1 MKWKHRKT
9 DEIVTE
15 CPKDIHHLYWV
26 ESKDEEDAKA
36 KQEEDALL
44 IKSIERDRKFL
55 QQSLKYQQ
63 TKVAFMNQ
71 HGAPD
76 NCPDLLAKKEELV
89 KQKELDIKQCND
101 KIFAIKHAEANSK
114 QVWKN
119 NQTGKTTKN
128 CPKKIK

>member
-1 MKWKHRKT
+1 MST
-9 DEIVTE
+9 QP
-15 CPKDIHHLYWV
+15 CYV
-26 ESKDEEDAKA
+26 EGCNMSFNGRDEEDAKA

-89 KQKELDIKQCND
+89 KQKEFISWLIK
-101 KIFAIKHAEANSK
+101 
-114 QVWKN
+114 
-119 NQTGKTTKN
+119 
-128 CPKKIK
+128 

>member
-1 MKWKHRKT
+1 MKKMQ
-9 DEIVTE
+9 
-15 CPKDIHHLYWV
+15 
-26 ESKDEEDAKA
+26 KA

-76 NCPDLLAKKEELV
+76 NCPDLLAKEELV
-89 KQKELDIKQCND
+89 KQKELDIKQYID
-101 KIFAIKHAEANSK
+101 QIFIIKHAEANRK
-114 QVWKN
+114 QVWRN
-119 NQTGKTTKN
+119 TQTGETTEN
-128 CPKKIK
+128 CPKK